1 MNPFD
6 HVIIS
11 FLNRF
16 AQKSWSLDAL
26 LVSITNTHLFRGVLV
41 VAILWAIWFT
51 SDERAEQ
58 NRQTILVTFLGMFLG
73 VAVTWILANTLPLR
87 PRPLHNPALG
97 FRLPYTMGPQTL
109 KAWSAF
115 PSDTVT
121 LFSALATGIFLV
133 SRPLGA
139 VVAGYVLLVIH
150 LPRIYLGLHYP
161 TDVLAGM
168 LIGTGAVLVTNRTAV
183 RRSLVA
189 YVLPLVKIYPAA
201 FYASFFLVSLET
213 ATLFIDSRHLLH
225 TLLDIF
231 KGAVHR
237 MS

>member
-1 MNPFD
+1 
-6 HVIIS
+6 
-11 FLNRF
+11 
-16 AQKSWSLDAL
+16 
-26 LVSITNTHLFRGVLV
+26 VSISNTHLFRGGLV
-41 VAILWAIWFT
+41 VAILCALWFT
-51 SDERAEQ
+51 PDERAEQ
-58 NRQTILVTFLGMFLG
+58 NQQTILVTFLGMFLG
-73 VAVTWILANTLPLR
+73 VALTWVLANTLPLR

-97 FRLPYTMGPQTL
+97 FRLPYTMGSQAL
-109 KAWSAF
+109 KAWSSF

-121 LFSALATGIFLV
+121 LFSALAAGIFLV

-139 VVAGYVLLVIH
+139 VVAGYMLLVTH

-189 YVLPLVKIYPAA
+189 YIFHLVKVYPRI

-213 ATLFIDSRHLLH
+213 ATLFIDSRILVH
-225 TLLDIF
+225 TLLAIF
-231 KGAVHR
+231 KAAVHR